1 MYCYHH
7 RISSVLIWNYFPEL
21 RELEV
26 KRDAFEIPNEESIT
40 AYYKIRQQL
49 KRLGNDMLV
58 SIRLCC
64 QKFVRALLKG
74 KSVWFFSF
82 FFFFQSFIHQ
92 PKFCLPFMQPGR
104 LIQVKMV
111 QIVGVHEAS
120 AGYCHESWDS
130 IPIDKPVL

>member
-1 MYCYHH
+1 MDFIFISKPKLITFNYKTLNTVTKYEITNVTMYCYHH
-7 RISSVLIWNYFPEL
+7 RISCALIWNYFPEL

-58 SIRLCC
+58 SIWLSCC

-82 FFFFQSFIHQ
+82 FFFFRVLFTNPSF
-92 PKFCLPFMQPGR
+92 
-104 LIQVKMV
+104 V
-111 QIVGVHEAS
+111 
-120 AGYCHESWDS
+120 CHLCSLD
-130 IPIDKPVL
+130 D

>member
-74 KSVWFFSF
+74 KSVWFFPLF
-82 FFFFQSFIHQ
+82 FFFSEFYS
-92 PKFCLPFMQPGR
+92 PT
-104 LIQVKMV
+104 QVL
-111 QIVGVHEAS
+111 S
-120 AGYCHESWDS
+120 AIYAAWTINSGKTGANCWSAWSKRRILSW
-130 IPIDKPVL
+130 VMG

>member
-1 MYCYHH
+1 MYCHHH
-7 RISSVLIWNYFPEL
+7 RISCVLIWNYFPEL

-58 SIRLCC
+58 SIWLCC

-82 FFFFQSFIHQ
+82 FFFFSEFYSPTQVLSAIYAAWKIDSGKNSANSWSVQSKCRI
-92 PKFCLPFMQPGR
+92 G
-104 LIQVKMV
+104 
-111 QIVGVHEAS
+111 HEL
-120 AGYCHESWDS
+120 WDS
-130 IPIDKPVL
+130 ILHL

>member
-1 MYCYHH
+1 MYCYHQ
-7 RISSVLIWNYFPEL
+7 RISCVLIWNCFPEL

-58 SIRLCC
+58 SIWLSCC

-74 KSVWFFSF
+74 KYLWSF
-82 FFFFQSFIHQ
+82 FFFFFQNFIHQ

-104 LIQVKMV
+104 LIQVNMV
-111 QIVGVHEAS
+111 RIVGLYKAS
-120 AGYCHESWDS
+120 AGYCHESWNS
-130 IPIDKPVL
+130 ILIDKPVR

>member
-1 MYCYHH
+1 MTNVTMYCHHH
-7 RISSVLIWNYFPEL
+7 RISCVLIWNYLPEL

-58 SIRLCC
+58 SIWLLCC

-74 KSVWFFSF
+74 KSVWFFLFSF
-82 FFFFQSFIHQ
+82 FSEFYS
-92 PKFCLPFMQPGR
+92 PT
-104 LIQVKMV
+104 QVLSAIYAAWKIDSGKNKCRIGHELWD
-111 QIVGVHEAS
+111 IVF
-120 AGYCHESWDS
+120 Y
-130 IPIDKPVL
+130 IYKPVC